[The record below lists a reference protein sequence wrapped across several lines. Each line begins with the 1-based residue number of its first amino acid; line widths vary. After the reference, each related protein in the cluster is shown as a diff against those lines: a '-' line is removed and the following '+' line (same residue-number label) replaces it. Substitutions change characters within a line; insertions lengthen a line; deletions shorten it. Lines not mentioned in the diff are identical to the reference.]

1 MGTEVSSNHGIKTIE
16 DYAAKKA
23 EYNQKREKI
32 EINRACN
39 YMFYGTGLG
48 LSCSYGGSAIGYVV
62 SEGLSKLVPDKGKM
76 ADKLRV
82 ALNGEEG
89 WFGTIKQPW
98 LKYGIMGATGL
109 LFGLAGAYTANNLAE
124 KIKNDEIEKLNKEY
138 EYLQKYAQKYE
149 NAVVA

>member
-1 MGTEVSSNHGIKTIE
+1 MRTEVSSNHGIKTIE

-32 EINRACN
+32 ELNKTGN
-39 YMFYGTGLG
+39 FMLYGAGLG
-48 LSCSYGGSAIGYVV
+48 ASCGYGGAAIGDVV
-62 SEGLSKLVPDKGKM
+62 SKGLSKLVPDKGKM

-82 ALNGEEG
+82 ALKGEEG

-98 LKYGIMGATGL
+98 LKFGIIGATGL
-109 LFGLAGAYTANNLAE
+109 LFGLAGAYTAGNLAE

-149 NAVVA
+149 NAVEA